1 MANIRPFRAVRP
13 IRSRANLVGSRSYIS
28 YTNEDLKLKLDG
40 NPYTFLHVINPD
52 HGEPHH
58 ASASLE
64 EKFKR
69 VRSEYER
76 FLDEGTF
83 KRDEKPSLYVYKQVK
98 DSHSHTGII
107 AAISVEDYKE
117 GLIKVHEHT
126 ITAREEMFRDYLL
139 ETGINAEPV
148 LLAYPGRE
156 MINSLVDKYTTN
168 RRAEYEFTT
177 TDRVEHFLWI
187 IDEQEDINQISEH
200 FGEVQSL
207 YIADGHHRTASSAL
221 LADAGKE
228 RFHIDEH
235 SPVNYFMAYLV
246 PFEEITIF
254 DFNRLVSTIGDH
266 TISSFMESLTNH
278 FTITPKPGE
287 LYRPQGLHDI
297 AMYIDQHWYSLRPK
311 AGQFDEK
318 DAIEHLDCNILSTL
332 LLEPVLG
339 IKDLKTDSRISFL
352 PGDLGMEGLKDRV
365 DQGYA
370 QVAFGLYPVSE
381 KQLRQVSD
389 EGKIMPPKSTYIEPK
404 LRSGLT
410 IYPIFE

>member
-1 MANIRPFRAVRP
+1 MAKIRPFRAVRP

-28 YTNEDLKLKLDG
+28 YTDEDLQLKLEG
-40 NPYTFLHVINPD
+40 NPYTFLHIINPD

-58 ASASLE
+58 AAQSIE

-76 FLDEGTF
+76 FVGEGTF
-83 KRDEKPSLYVYKQVK
+83 KRDETASLYVYRQVK
-98 DSHSHTGII
+98 DKHSHIGII

-117 GLIKVHEHT
+117 GIIKVHEHT
-126 ITAREEMFRDYLL
+126 ITAREEMFKNYLL

-156 MINSLVDKYTTN
+156 KINALVEKYTK

-177 TDRVEHFLWI
+177 TDRIEHSLWI
-187 IDEQEDINQISEH
+187 IDEESDLEQLGTSFE
-200 FGEVQSL
+200 EVQNL

-221 LADAGKE
+221 LADAGRE
-228 RFHIDEH
+228 RFHIDED

-246 PFEEITIF
+246 PFEEVTIY
-254 DFNRLVSTIGDH
+254 DFNRLVSNIGDH
-266 TISSFMESLTNH
+266 THETFMEALTQN
-278 FTITPKPGE
+278 FTITPKPGG
-287 LYRPQGLHDI
+287 LYKPTGLHDI
-297 AMYIDQHWYSLRPK
+297 AMYLGGHWYSLKPK
-311 AGQFDEK
+311 PEGYNEQ
-318 DAIEHLDCNILSTL
+318 DAIEHLDCHILSNL

-339 IKDLKTDSRISFL
+339 IRDLKTDSRISFL
-352 PGDLGMEGLKDRV
+352 PGDQGMEGLKAKV
-365 DQGYA
+365 DAGHS
-370 QVAFGLYPVSE
+370 QVAFGLYPVSVN
-381 KQLRQVSD
+381 QLRQVSD